1 MSRYKV
7 RAITTTYWKPKEDYM
22 QKITDSIEGKIT
34 DEDFVVISEKAIS
47 TALGHVVDESK
58 FEPSTNAKFIAKF
71 WMRIVW
77 GYFLGSLCHF
87 REDMVRRLR
96 AYPVD
101 EGSRHK
107 QVVLTF
113 SGISQV
119 LMFGSEGGIDGSNLP
134 YSYASLPLNDS
145 NKIAQAI
152 REHVLQKLHKKVYV
166 IIADTDKTYSFRN
179 LHFTPRPKP
188 IRGIHS
194 FGGVFTYVIGRML
207 KLERKATPIAV
218 AGAIISIEQMLE
230 IVDVANRAR
239 GAGAGKT
246 VWDMADKFKTQL
258 TGVTWEMLEIVR
270 HKPIV
275 IVRRKR

>member
-7 RAITTTYWKPKEDYM
+7 QAITTTYWKPKEDYM
-22 QKITDSIEGKIT
+22 QKIADSIEGKVA

-47 TALGHVVDESK
+47 TALGHIVDESK
-58 FEPSTNAKFIAKF
+58 FKPSANAKFIAKF

-77 GYFLGSLCHF
+77 GYLLGPLCHF
-87 REDMVRRLR
+87 REGMIHRLR

-145 NKIAQAI
+145 DKIAQAI
-152 REHVLQKLHKKVYV
+152 RERVLQKLHKKVYV

-188 IRGIHS
+188 ICGIYS

-218 AGAIISIEQMLE
+218 AGAIVSIEQALE
-230 IVDVANRAR
+230 VVDVANRAR
-239 GAGAGKT
+239 GSGAGKT